1 MAWSR
6 STSLPPHERSPPAPP
21 RVPEVHMNVRQ
32 LIEILRA
39 FPAEAVVMI
48 EGDTGYS
55 PLGTVEL
62 TSGSGGLPDEVLLQA
77 DMTPD

>member
-1 MAWSR
+1 
-6 STSLPPHERSPPAPP
+6 
-21 RVPEVHMNVRQ
+21 V
-32 LIEILRA
+32 LRG

-55 PLGTVEL
+55 PLGNIEL
-62 TSGSGGLPDEVLLQA
+62 ASPGGGLPDEVLLQP

>member
-1 MAWSR
+1 
-6 STSLPPHERSPPAPP
+6 
-21 RVPEVHMNVRQ
+21 MNVRQ
-32 LIEILRA
+32 LIEVLRA

-48 EGDTGYS
+48 EGGTGYS

-62 TSGSGGLPDEVLLQA
+62 TGGSGGPPDEVLLQA

>member
-1 MAWSR
+1 
-6 STSLPPHERSPPAPP
+6 
-21 RVPEVHMNVRQ
+21 MNVRQ

-55 PLGTVEL
+55 PLGTIDL
-62 TSGSGGLPDEVLLQA
+62 ASGGGGLPDAVLLQA
-77 DMTPD
+77 DTTPD

>member
-1 MAWSR
+1 
-6 STSLPPHERSPPAPP
+6 
-21 RVPEVHMNVRQ
+21 MNVRQ
-32 LIEILRA
+32 LIELLRA

-55 PLGTVEL
+55 PVGTVEL
-62 TSGSGGLPDEVLLQA
+62 AAGGGGQPDEVLLQA

>member
-1 MAWSR
+1 
-6 STSLPPHERSPPAPP
+6 
-21 RVPEVHMNVRQ
+21 MNVRQ
-32 LIEILRA
+32 LIEVLRA
-39 FPAEAVVMI
+39 LPAEAVVMI

-62 TSGSGGLPDEVLLQA
+62 AAGGRSLPDEVLLQA